1 MTEEPVD
8 LDERRSAESQ
18 IATDTRCCQRDVWD
32 QTPPTPFAFNRLKVL
47 GFRHVHPPQTQKSS
61 LSVEIT
67 PRLIGSHRAQR
78 MATSLHV
85 HYLFFMTPKYAR
97 SGQLGPK
104 GTKETQ
110 DH

>member
-8 LDERRSAESQ
+8 LDETRSAERQ
-18 IATDTRCCQRDVWD
+18 IATDTRCRKRGVWE
-32 QTPPTPFAFNRLKVL
+32 QTSSTPSAFNRFKVL

-67 PRLIGSHRAQR
+67 SRLIGTHRAQR
-78 MATSLHV
+78 MATGLHV

-97 SGQLGPK
+97 SGRLG
-104 GTKETQ
+104 Q
-110 DH
+110 